1 MLTVEQ
7 RIASLEDCIT
17 LAVDAGGKRLR
28 CACPGIVQ
36 EWNSTTQ
43 TVSVKLAIK
52 EVLSI
57 EGVETETE
65 IPMLVDVPVVMPR
78 AGGYCLLMV
87 PQAGDECL
95 VVFSDLCIDA
105 WYQSGGIQSQAE
117 RRRHD
122 LSDGF
127 AIMGCW
133 SQVRKPTFPTSG
145 ISLQKDDGSA
155 KLTIDSNG
163 IQINGEPIGIKDVDS
178 NDYGVAIGQTS
189 TATSSAKKF
198 EVASDHTTYIY
209 GDAELQGSTKI
220 TSLTHLGGRVYDTG
234 WVDISSYLDT
244 SKVTISATSESNN
257 TTPYCRRVGD
267 IVYMRGAVRVK
278 NDLADGSS
286 LAIFTSFPADFRPSP
301 NMNMRIPIIGD
312 TGLFF
317 LRIGTSDTVIIN
329 YSDFQLNANSNV
341 HLECSWM
348 M

>member
-1 MLTVEQ
+1 MLTLEQ

-36 EWNSTTQ
+36 EWNSATQ

-133 SQVRKPTFPTSG
+133 SQVKKPTFPTEG

-163 IQINGEPIGIKDVDS
+163 VKINGESIGIKDVDS

-189 TATSSAKKF
+189 TATAEAKKF

-209 GDAELQGSTKI
+209 GNAELQGSTKI
-220 TSLTHLGGRVYDTG
+220 TSLTHLGGKVYDTG
-234 WVDISSYLDT
+234 WVSLRDYRLTAEVEERDSMFDI
-244 SKVTISATSESNN
+244 
-257 TTPYCRRVGD
+257 RRIGD
-267 IVYMRGAVRVK
+267 IVHLKMGVTIKKTY
-278 NDLADGSS
+278 NSS
-286 LAIFTSFPADFRPSP
+286 TWHDITTAIPEEFRPLNQMFIASYSQYP
-301 NMNMRIPIIGD
+301 GGYLGVLASGVIQ
-312 TGLFF
+312 
-317 LRIGTSDTVIIN
+317 LRNQT
-329 YSDFQLNANSNV
+329 QANRDSGFWV
-341 HLECSWM
+341 YAMGSYLVG
-348 M
+348 